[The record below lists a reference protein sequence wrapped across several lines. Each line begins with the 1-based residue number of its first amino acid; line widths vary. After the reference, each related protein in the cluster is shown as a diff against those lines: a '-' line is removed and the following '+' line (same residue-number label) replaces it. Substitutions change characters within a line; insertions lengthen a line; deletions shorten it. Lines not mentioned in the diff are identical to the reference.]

1 MSDGENPR
9 ESFDYYTDLMIEIDE
24 AGKKVASDGEDSLV
38 KNQVINSLFDY
49 LLEIPNRVLLD
60 PSIPQK
66 SNKVVVINDVLDG
79 LAETIKTN
87 ADECTKIGENTEQ
100 YEFALKKAIVFEKL
114 ADKLAQSIQ
123 QEEMPDSWQGYED
136 KLQTIIASTKIAEPA
151 QEELAQDVFVL
162 QDIAEENLRALEDYS
177 FDTIRSSSFSA
188 ADRDVDPITK
198 AIRTQILTKQRE
210 LIVETLVKNNIVE
223 LEEVG
228 DLTKFRAYCENEENK
243 EKISEVLKGS
253 ELKRAL
259 EQVEIAGYKNVHT
272 QFTDRFSPMEWKDG
286 AGESGNGIT
295 TKTQIVR
302 DASGNEIST
311 LTEATHQIN
320 PPQTVQ
326 KSDGT
331 TVEIKNYRTIDFP
344 IELKDGGPMHLSL
357 AVKDQHGR
365 NIAASKAVYFTA
377 HYDDDG
383 KLIEVSSPRPVK
395 FNGTGS
401 DAVGYI
407 EHGGQIYTLPV
418 TQEKYKAMMQEV
430 AKNKGHGVDISQSID
445 TPSVDRIMT
454 SHQKTEELGRTK
466 EAVVSSPHELK
477 SEEVKL
483 ELKTPE
489 VDLMQFPTNDS
500 MVHTASK
507 SAMPAEHSEES
518 DLVQGHSFISTIND
532 DMVHTASKP
541 TMPAEH
547 SEESVLVQGHSFIST
562 TNDDMVRTASK
573 PAMPKHFEDTL
584 EKTVSSL
591 RQSLLFPPVRK
602 ISKDIT
608 KLAESLYANLRG
620 KDLAGKKEHINGEL
634 DKLSTPQEKIEL
646 LQELVRVESDKRM
659 EKVQQIALG
668 GEEEANVGPVR
679 VMTTQRKE
687 SINGSPK
694 MGCQRKGEHVN
705 VKDDV
710 NLQKFLNDRIVEIK
724 QESKKPVTTFK
735 TRKVGGH
742 GGP

>member
-1 MSDGENPR
+1 MSKGENPR
-9 ESFDYYTDLMIEIDE
+9 EYFDYYTDLMIEIDK
-24 AGKKVASDGEDSLV
+24 AGEKVDIKEKSITVENEVVDP
-38 KNQVINSLFDY
+38 LFNH
-49 LLEIPNRVLLD
+49 LLEIPNRVSGNHLL
-60 PSIPQK
+60 SK
-66 SNKVVVINDVLDG
+66 ENKVAVINDVLDG
-79 LAETIKTN
+79 LAETIKTT
-87 ADECTKIGENTEQ
+87 ADEGKKIGENTEQ
-100 YEFALKKAIVFEKL
+100 DELTFKKAIVFEKL

-123 QEEMPDSWQGYED
+123 NGEMPDSWQGYED
-136 KLQTIIASTKIAEPA
+136 KLQAIIAFTKGEEPA
-151 QEELAQDVFVL
+151 LEELAQDVFVL
-162 QDIAEENLRALEDYS
+162 QDPAEENPRELVDHSLDA
-177 FDTIRSSSFSA
+177 IRTPSFSA
-188 ADRDVDPITK
+188 ADRDVDPITQ
-198 AIRTQILTKQRE
+198 AIREQILSKQRE
-210 LIVETLVKNNIVE
+210 LIVAALVNNNVAK
-223 LEEVG
+223 LEEIE
-228 DLTKFRAYCENEENK
+228 DITKFRVYCENEENK

-286 AGESGNGIT
+286 VGEESGNGIT

-302 DASGNEIST
+302 DASGNEIAT

-320 PPQTVQ
+320 PPKTVQ

-445 TPSVDRIMT
+445 TLSVDSIIT
-454 SHQKTEELGRTK
+454 SPQKTEELDRTK

-483 ELKTPE
+483 EVKTPE
-489 VDLMQFPTNDS
+489 VDLMQFPTNDG

-507 SAMPAEHSEES
+507 PAMPAEHSEES
-518 DLVQGHSFISTIND
+518 D
-532 DMVHTASKP
+532 
-541 TMPAEH
+541 
-547 SEESVLVQGHSFIST
+547 LVQGHSFIST

-573 PAMPKHFEDTL
+573 PAMPKHFEKHDLVQGHSVIPTTNDDMVRTASKSAMPKHFEDTL

-591 RQSLLFPPVRK
+591 RHSLLFPVRK

-668 GEEEANVGPVR
+668 REEEANVGPVR
-679 VMTTQRKE
+679 VMTAQRKE

-694 MGCQRKGEHVN
+694 IGYQQKGEHVN

-742 GGP
+742 GVP

>member
-1 MSDGENPR
+1 MSKEKNPR
-9 ESFDYYTDLMIEIDE
+9 EYFDYYTDLMIEIDE
-24 AGKKVASDGEDSLV
+24 ARKKVDSNV
-38 KNQVINSLFDY
+38 KDSPVENQVINSLFDY
-49 LLEIPNRVLLD
+49 LLEIPNRVSGNH
-60 PSIPQK
+60 SIPQK
-66 SNKVVVINDVLDG
+66 NKVVVINDVLDG
-79 LAETIKTN
+79 LAETIKTT
-87 ADECTKIGENTEQ
+87 ADEGKKIGDKARDDLTEQ
-100 YEFALKKAIVFEKL
+100 DKLTLNKAIVFQEL
-114 ADKLAQSIQ
+114 ADKLAQSMQ
-123 QEEMPDSWQGYED
+123 QEKMPDGWQGYKD
-136 KLQTIIASTKIAEPA
+136 KLQAIIAFTKGEEPA

-162 QDIAEENLRALEDYS
+162 QDPAEENPRELADHYLDA
-177 FDTIRSSSFSA
+177 IRTPSFSA
-188 ADRDVDPITK
+188 ADRDVDPITQ
-198 AIRTQILTKQRE
+198 AIRNQILTKQRE
-210 LIVETLVKNNIVE
+210 LIVEALVKNNMVE
-223 LEEVG
+223 LEAIE
-228 DLTKFRAYCENEENK
+228 DITKFRVYCENEENK

-286 AGESGNGIT
+286 VGESGNGIT
-295 TKTQIVR
+295 TKTQIVG
-302 DASGNEIST
+302 DASGHEIAT

-320 PPQTVQ
+320 PPKTVQ

-395 FNGTGS
+395 FNGIGS

-430 AKNKGHGVDISQSID
+430 AKNKGHSVDISQSID
-445 TPSVDRIMT
+445 PLSVDSIIT
-454 SHQKTEELGRTK
+454 SPQKTEELDRTK
-466 EAVVSSPHELK
+466 EAVVSSSHELK

-483 ELKTPE
+483 EVKTPE
-489 VDLMQFPTNDS
+489 VDLMQFPTNDG
-500 MVHTASK
+500 MVY
-507 SAMPAEHSEES
+507 
-518 DLVQGHSFISTIND
+518 
-532 DMVHTASKP
+532 
-541 TMPAEH
+541 
-547 SEESVLVQGHSFIST
+547 
-562 TNDDMVRTASK
+562 TASK
-573 PAMPKHFEDTL
+573 PAMPKHLEDTL

-591 RQSLLFPPVRK
+591 RHSLLFPVRK

-646 LQELVRVESDKRM
+646 LHELVRVESDKRM

-679 VMTTQRKE
+679 VMTAQRKE

-694 MGCQRKGEHVN
+694 MGYQQKGEHVN

-710 NLQKFLNDRIVEIK
+710 NLQKFLHDRIVEIK

-735 TRKVGGH
+735 TRKVGGY
-742 GGP
+742 GVP

>member
-1 MSDGENPR
+1 MSKEKNPR
-9 ESFDYYTDLMIEIDE
+9 EYFDYYTDLMIEIDE
-24 AGKKVASDGEDSLV
+24 AGKKVDSNV
-38 KNQVINSLFDY
+38 KDSPVENQVINSLFDY
-49 LLEIPNRVLLD
+49 LLEIPNRVSGNH
-60 PSIPQK
+60 SIPQK
-66 SNKVVVINDVLDG
+66 NKVAVINDVLDG
-79 LAETIKTN
+79 LAETIKTT
-87 ADECTKIGENTEQ
+87 ADEGKKIGEKARDDLTEQ
-100 YEFALKKAIVFEKL
+100 DKLTLKKAIVFQEL
-114 ADKLAQSIQ
+114 ADKLAQSMQ
-123 QEEMPDSWQGYED
+123 QEKMPDGWQGYKD
-136 KLQTIIASTKIAEPA
+136 KLQAIIAFTKGEEPA

-162 QDIAEENLRALEDYS
+162 QDPAEENPRELADHSLDA
-177 FDTIRSSSFSA
+177 IRTPSFSA
-188 ADRDVDPITK
+188 ADRDVDPITQ
-198 AIRTQILTKQRE
+198 AIRNQILTKQRE
-210 LIVETLVKNNIVE
+210 LIVEALVKNNIVE
-223 LEEVG
+223 LEEIE
-228 DLTKFRAYCENEENK
+228 DITKFRVYCENEENK

-286 AGESGNGIT
+286 VGESGNGIT

-302 DASGNEIST
+302 DASGNEIAT

-320 PPQTVQ
+320 PPKTVQ

-395 FNGTGS
+395 FNGIGS

-445 TPSVDRIMT
+445 TLSVDSIIT
-454 SHQKTEELGRTK
+454 SPQKTEELDRTK

-483 ELKTPE
+483 EVKTPE
-489 VDLMQFPTNDS
+489 VDLMQFPTNDG
-500 MVHTASK
+500 MVH
-507 SAMPAEHSEES
+507 
-518 DLVQGHSFISTIND
+518 
-532 DMVHTASKP
+532 
-541 TMPAEH
+541 
-547 SEESVLVQGHSFIST
+547 
-562 TNDDMVRTASK
+562 TASK
-573 PAMPKHFEDTL
+573 PAMPKHLEDTL

-591 RQSLLFPPVRK
+591 RHSLLFPVRK

-679 VMTTQRKE
+679 VMTAQRKE

-694 MGCQRKGEHVN
+694 MGYQQKGEHVN

-742 GGP
+742 GVP

>member
-1 MSDGENPR
+1 MSKGENPR
-9 ESFDYYTDLMIEIDE
+9 EFFEYYKNLMIEIDK
-24 AGKKVASDGEDSLV
+24 AGEKVDIKEKSITVENEVVDSLF
-38 KNQVINSLFDY
+38 NH
-49 LLEIPNRVLLD
+49 LLKIPNSVSVD
-60 PSIPQK
+60 HSIAQGSK
-66 SNKVVVINDVLDG
+66 AAVVNDVLDG
-79 LAETIKTN
+79 LTEAIKTT
-87 ADECTKIGENTEQ
+87 ADECKKMGEKAEDELTEQ
-100 YEFALKKAIVFEKL
+100 DKLALKKATVFEKL
-114 ADKLAQSIQ
+114 AGKLAQSIQ
-123 QEEMPDSWQGYED
+123 KREMPDAWQGYED
-136 KLQTIIASTKIAEPA
+136 KLQAIIAFTTIEEPA
-151 QEELAQDVFVL
+151 KEELAQDVFVL
-162 QDIAEENLRALEDYS
+162 QNTAEENFRELEDPS
-177 FDTIRSSSFSA
+177 FDAIRTSSFSA
-188 ADRDVDPITK
+188 ADRDVDPITQ
-198 AIRTQILTKQRE
+198 AIRNQILTKQRE
-210 LIVETLVKNNIVE
+210 LIVEALVKNNVAK
-223 LEEVG
+223 LEEIG
-228 DLTKFRAYCENEENK
+228 DITKFRAYCENEENK
-243 EKISEVLKGS
+243 EKISEILKRA

-259 EQVEIAGYKNVHT
+259 EEVEIAGYKNVHT
-272 QFTDRFSPMEWKDG
+272 QFSGRFSTMEWKDG
-286 AGESGNGIT
+286 VGENGNGIT

-302 DASGNEIST
+302 DANDREIAR

-344 IELKDGGPMHLSL
+344 IGLEDGGPMHLSL
-357 AVKDQHGR
+357 AVKDSLGR

-395 FNGTGS
+395 FNGTDP

-430 AKNKGHGVDISQSID
+430 AQNKGHGVDISQSID
-445 TPSVDRIMT
+445 TLSVDRIIT
-454 SHQKTEELGRTK
+454 SPQKTEELDRTK

-483 ELKTPE
+483 EVKTPE
-489 VDLMQFPTNDS
+489 VDLMQFPTNDD

-507 SAMPAEHSEES
+507 PAMPAEHSEES
-518 DLVQGHSFISTIND
+518 D
-532 DMVHTASKP
+532 
-541 TMPAEH
+541 
-547 SEESVLVQGHSFIST
+547 LVQGHSFIST

-591 RQSLLFPPVRK
+591 RHSLLFPVRK

-646 LQELVRVESDKRM
+646 LQELARVESDKRM

-668 GEEEANVGPVR
+668 KEEEANVGPVR
-679 VMTTQRKE
+679 VMTAQRKE
-687 SINGSPK
+687 SINGTPK
-694 MGCQRKGEHVN
+694 MGYQQKGEHVN

-742 GGP
+742 GVP

>member
-1 MSDGENPR
+1 MSKETNPR
-9 ESFDYYTDLMIEIDE
+9 EYFDYYTDLMIEIDE
-24 AGKKVASDGEDSLV
+24 AGKKVDSNV
-38 KNQVINSLFDY
+38 KDSPVENQVINSLFDY
-49 LLEIPNRVLLD
+49 LLEIPNRVSGNH
-60 PSIPQK
+60 SIPQK
-66 SNKVVVINDVLDG
+66 NKVAVINDVLDG
-79 LAETIKTN
+79 LAETIKTT
-87 ADECTKIGENTEQ
+87 ADEGKKIGEKARDDLTEQ
-100 YEFALKKAIVFEKL
+100 DKLTLKKAIVFQEL
-114 ADKLAQSIQ
+114 ADKLTQSMQ
-123 QEEMPDSWQGYED
+123 QEKMPDGWQGYKD
-136 KLQTIIASTKIAEPA
+136 KLQAIIAFTKGEEPA

-162 QDIAEENLRALEDYS
+162 QDPAEENPRELADHS
-177 FDTIRSSSFSA
+177 FDTIRSSSFST
-188 ADRDVDPITK
+188 ADRDVDPITQ
-198 AIRTQILTKQRE
+198 AIREQILSKQRE
-210 LIVETLVKNNIVE
+210 LIVAALVKNNIVE

-228 DLTKFRAYCENEENK
+228 DLTKFRVYCENEENK

-286 AGESGNGIT
+286 VGESGNGIT

-302 DASGNEIST
+302 DASGNEIAT

-466 EAVVSSPHELK
+466 EAEASPADTTQEEGVNARGNILDKPLDALDTTPILTPKKANVKVNPMGNILDEPNPTLQNAPVLTPKVV
-477 SEEVKL
+477 
-483 ELKTPE
+483 
-489 VDLMQFPTNDS
+489 DN
-500 MVHTASK
+500 
-507 SAMPAEHSEES
+507 
-518 DLVQGHSFISTIND
+518 
-532 DMVHTASKP
+532 
-541 TMPAEH
+541 
-547 SEESVLVQGHSFIST
+547 
-562 TNDDMVRTASK
+562 VRTASK
-573 PAMPKHFEDTL
+573 LVESKPVEESAKEVAQSLRKNLTTRMIPSRETNVEITAQAEEIYKNLQKSEL
-584 EKTVSSL
+584 EK
-591 RQSLLFPPVRK
+591 QK
-602 ISKDIT
+602 Q
-608 KLAESLYANLRG
+608 Y
-620 KDLAGKKEHINGEL
+620 INEEL
-634 DKLSTPQEKIEL
+634 KKLSTPQEQIKLLTEL
-646 LQELVRVESDKRM
+646 AKVEADGRGGRVKE
-659 EKVQQIALG
+659 IGFG
-668 GEEEANVGPVR
+668 GEREANVGQVR
-679 VMTTQRKE
+679 LRTEERIT
-687 SINGSPK
+687 SINGSPQ
-694 MGCQRKGEHVN
+694 MGYQRKGEHVN

-710 NLQKFLNDRIVEIK
+710 NLQTFLKNRIVEIN
-724 QESKKPVTTFK
+724 QESQKPAPVFK
-735 TRKVGGH
+735 PRNARSH
-742 GGP
+742 GLS

>member
-1 MSDGENPR
+1 MSKEKNPR
-9 ESFDYYTDLMIEIDE
+9 EYFDYYTDLMIEIDE
-24 AGKKVASDGEDSLV
+24 AGKKVDSNV
-38 KNQVINSLFDY
+38 KDSPVENQVMNSLFDY
-49 LLEIPNRVLLD
+49 LLEIPNRL
-60 PSIPQK
+60 SGNHSMPQK
-66 SNKVVVINDVLDG
+66 NKVAVINDLLDG
-79 LAETIKTN
+79 LAETIKTTD
-87 ADECTKIGENTEQ
+87 DEGKKIGEKARDDFTEQ
-100 YEFALKKAIVFEKL
+100 DKLTLKKAIVFQEL
-114 ADKLAQSIQ
+114 ADKLAQSMQ
-123 QEEMPDSWQGYED
+123 QEKMPDGWQGYKD
-136 KLQTIIASTKIAEPA
+136 KLQAIIAFSKGEESA

-162 QDIAEENLRALEDYS
+162 QDPAEENPRELADHSLDAIC
-177 FDTIRSSSFSA
+177 TPSFSA
-188 ADRDVDPITK
+188 ADRDVDPITQ
-198 AIRTQILTKQRE
+198 AIRNQILTKQRE
-210 LIVETLVKNNIVE
+210 LIVEALVKNNIVE
-223 LEEVG
+223 LEEIE
-228 DLTKFRAYCENEENK
+228 DITKFRVYCENEENK

-259 EQVEIAGYKNVHT
+259 EQVEIAGYKNIHT

-286 AGESGNGIT
+286 VGESGNGIT

-302 DASGNEIST
+302 DASGKEIAT

-320 PPQTVQ
+320 PPKTVQ

-395 FNGTGS
+395 FNGIRS

-418 TQEKYKAMMQEV
+418 MQEKYKAMMQEV
-430 AKNKGHGVDISQSID
+430 AKNKGHGVDISKSID
-445 TPSVDRIMT
+445 TLSVDSIIT
-454 SHQKTEELGRTK
+454 SPQKTEELDKTK
-466 EAVVSSPHELK
+466 EAVVFSPHELK

-483 ELKTPE
+483 EVKTPE
-489 VDLMQFPTNDS
+489 IDLMQFTTND
-500 MVHTASK
+500 
-507 SAMPAEHSEES
+507 
-518 DLVQGHSFISTIND
+518 G
-532 DMVHTASKP
+532 MVHTASKP
-541 TMPAEH
+541 AMPSEH
-547 SEESVLVQGHSFIST
+547 SEESDLVQGHSFIST

-573 PAMPKHFEDTL
+573 PAMPKHLEDTL

-591 RQSLLFPPVRK
+591 RHSLLFPVRK

-646 LQELVRVESDKRM
+646 LQALVRVESDKRM

-679 VMTTQRKE
+679 VMIAQRKE

-694 MGCQRKGEHVN
+694 MRYQQKGEHVN

-742 GGP
+742 GVP

>member
-1 MSDGENPR
+1 MSKGENPR
-9 ESFDYYTDLMIEIDE
+9 EYFDYYTDLMIEIDKSGE
-24 AGKKVASDGEDSLV
+24 KVDIKEKSITVENEVVDP
-38 KNQVINSLFDY
+38 LFNH
-49 LLEIPNRVLLD
+49 LLEIPNRVSGNHLL
-60 PSIPQK
+60 SK
-66 SNKVVVINDVLDG
+66 ENKVAVINDVLDG
-79 LAETIKTN
+79 LAEIIKTT
-87 ADECTKIGENTEQ
+87 ADEGKKIGENTEQ
-100 YEFALKKAIVFEKL
+100 DELTFKKAIVFEKL

-123 QEEMPDSWQGYED
+123 NGEIPDSWQGYED
-136 KLQTIIASTKIAEPA
+136 KLQAIIAFTKGEESA

-162 QDIAEENLRALEDYS
+162 QDTAEENPRELADHSLDA
-177 FDTIRSSSFSA
+177 IRTPSFSA
-188 ADRDVDPITK
+188 ADRDVDPITQ
-198 AIRTQILTKQRE
+198 AIREQILTKQRE
-210 LIVETLVKNNIVE
+210 LIVEALVKNNIVE
-223 LEEVG
+223 LEEIE
-228 DLTKFRAYCENEENK
+228 DITKFRVYCENEENK

-272 QFTDRFSPMEWKDG
+272 KFTDRFSPMEWKDG
-286 AGESGNGIT
+286 VGEESGNGIT

-302 DASGNEIST
+302 DASGNEIAT

-320 PPQTVQ
+320 PPKTVQ
-326 KSDGT
+326 KSDST

-383 KLIEVSSPRPVK
+383 KLIEVSSPCPVK

-445 TPSVDRIMT
+445 TLSVDSIIT
-454 SHQKTEELGRTK
+454 SPQKTEELDRTK

-483 ELKTPE
+483 EVKTPE
-489 VDLMQFPTNDS
+489 VDLMQFP
-500 MVHTASK
+500 
-507 SAMPAEHSEES
+507 
-518 DLVQGHSFISTIND
+518 
-532 DMVHTASKP
+532 
-541 TMPAEH
+541 
-547 SEESVLVQGHSFIST
+547 

-591 RQSLLFPPVRK
+591 RHSLLFPVRK

-668 GEEEANVGPVR
+668 REEEANVGQVR
-679 VMTTQRKE
+679 LRTEERIT

-694 MGCQRKGEHVN
+694 MGYQRKGEHVN

-710 NLQKFLNDRIVEIK
+710 NLQTFLKNRIVEIN
-724 QESKKPVTTFK
+724 QESQKPAPVFK
-735 TRKVGGH
+735 PRNARSH
-742 GGP
+742 GLS

>member
-1 MSDGENPR
+1 MSKGENPR
-9 ESFDYYTDLMIEIDE
+9 WYFDYYTDLMIEIDKAGEKVVADQDNSPVENE
-24 AGKKVASDGEDSLV
+24 AVD
-38 KNQVINSLFDY
+38 SLFDY
-49 LLEIPNRVLLD
+49 LLKIQNRVLLD
-60 PSIPQK
+60 HSISQK
-66 SNKVVVINDVLDG
+66 SKVDVVNDVLDG
-79 LAETIKTN
+79 LAEAIKTN
-87 ADECTKIGENTEQ
+87 ADECTKVGENTEQ

-123 QEEMPDSWQGYED
+123 NGEMPDSWKGYED

-162 QDIAEENLRALEDYS
+162 QDTAEENPRELADHSLNA
-177 FDTIRSSSFSA
+177 IRTSSFSA
-188 ADRDVDPITK
+188 ADRDVDPITQ
-198 AIRTQILTKQRE
+198 AIREQILSKQRE
-210 LIVETLVKNNIVE
+210 LIVAALVNNNVAK
-223 LEEVG
+223 LEEIE
-228 DLTKFRAYCENEENK
+228 DITKFRVYCENEENK

-259 EQVEIAGYKNVHT
+259 EQVEIAGYKNVHS

-286 AGESGNGIT
+286 VGESGNGIT
-295 TKTQIVR
+295 TKTQIIR
-302 DASGNEIST
+302 DANNHEIAT

-331 TVEIKNYRTIDFP
+331 TIEIKNYRTIDFP

-445 TPSVDRIMT
+445 TLSVDRIMIMT

-477 SEEVKL
+477 SEEVEL
-483 ELKTPE
+483 EVKTPE
-489 VDLMQFPTNDS
+489 VDLMQFPTNDG

-507 SAMPAEHSEES
+507 AAMPAEHSEES
-518 DLVQGHSFISTIND
+518 D
-532 DMVHTASKP
+532 
-541 TMPAEH
+541 
-547 SEESVLVQGHSFIST
+547 LVQGHSFIST

-591 RQSLLFPPVRK
+591 RHSLLFPVRK

-620 KDLAGKKEHINGEL
+620 KDLVGKKEHINGEL

-659 EKVQQIALG
+659 EKVQQITLG
-668 GEEEANVGPVR
+668 REEEANVGQVR
-679 VMTTQRKE
+679 LRTEERIT
-687 SINGSPK
+687 SINGSPQ
-694 MGCQRKGEHVN
+694 MGYQRKGEHVN

-742 GGP
+742 GVP